1 MTTWARLLL
10 TLVNKLGSY
19 PLLLPTVSKGSI
31 HAALCQIFSKYLAKF
46 HLFFPF
52 ARFNSV
58 SEEHYH
64 HQLFKFADSVE
75 HPVLIISKMGCTTCI
90 HFSFWAFTL
99 SCMALKLRQSSLGF
113 VRPKVNELQIRRTG
127 F

>member
-10 TLVNKLGSY
+10 TLVNKLGSH

-31 HAALCQIFSKYLAKF
+31 HASLCQIFSKYLATF
-46 HLFFPF
+46 HLFFPI
-52 ARFNSV
+52 ARFNNV
-58 SEEHYH
+58 SDEH

-75 HPVLIISKMGCTTCI
+75 HPVLIISKMGCTTFI
-90 HFSFWAFTL
+90 HFSFWAFTP